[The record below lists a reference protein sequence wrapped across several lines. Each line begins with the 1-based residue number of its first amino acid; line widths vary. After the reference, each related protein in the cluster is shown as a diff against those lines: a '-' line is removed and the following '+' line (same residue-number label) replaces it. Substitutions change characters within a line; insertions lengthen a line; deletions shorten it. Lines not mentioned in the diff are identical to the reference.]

1 VSLPLSRPLPTVTA
15 TATATNSR
23 QTATIAAETM
33 IYLVRHGETELN
45 VAGRHQGHTDSP
57 LTELGRRQARAAG
70 RALAELVRGEGVVI
84 ISSPL
89 GRAVATAQLIAETM
103 GLVEPIVVD
112 SDLSEISMG
121 SAEGLNE
128 AEMNER
134 WPGRRATGAAD
145 SLSFE
150 APDGESLESLRS
162 RLERALAR
170 ARSCDGV
177 CILVS
182 HGVAG
187 RVIRAIHLGL
197 ATSAAAGFDAPQN
210 VLFRLEPAKVARV
223 TFSTD

>member
-1 VSLPLSRPLPTVTA
+1 V
-15 TATATNSR
+15 
-23 QTATIAAETM
+23 

-45 VAGRHQGHTDSP
+45 VARRHQGYSDSP

-70 RALAELVRGEGVVI
+70 RALGGLVQGQETVI

-89 GRAVATAQLIAETM
+89 GRALTTAQIIATTM
-103 GLVEPIVVD
+103 GLTKPIVVD
-112 SDLSEISMG
+112 ADLSEISMG
-121 SAEGLNE
+121 SAEGMNE
-128 AEMNER
+128 AEMTER
-134 WPGRRATGAAD
+134 WPERRATTAAD

-150 APDGESLESLRS
+150 APDGESLESLRI
-162 RLERALAR
+162 RLERALTR
-170 ARSCDGV
+170 ARSHKPT

-197 ATSAAAGFDAPQN
+197 ATAEAARFDAPQS
-210 VLFRLEPAKVARV
+210 VLFRLDSAKVARF

>member
-1 VSLPLSRPLPTVTA
+1 
-15 TATATNSR
+15 
-23 QTATIAAETM
+23 M

-57 LTELGRRQARAAG
+57 LTELGRQQARAAG
-70 RALAELVRGEGVVI
+70 RAIAGLVQAEDTVI

-89 GRAVATAQLIAETM
+89 GRAVTTAQLIAHTM
-103 GLVEPIVVD
+103 GLIKPIVLD

-128 AEMNER
+128 AEMTER
-134 WPGRRATGAAD
+134 WPERRATTAPD

-150 APDGESLESLRS
+150 APDGESLESLRP

-170 ARSCDGV
+170 ARSYKV
-177 CILVS
+177 ACILVS
-182 HGVAG
+182 HGVAS

-197 ATSAAAGFDAPQN
+197 ATSEAARFDAP
-210 VLFRLEPAKVARV
+210 RTCCSDWSRERSSAWPSRP
-223 TFSTD
+223 TDLQPPSSHP

>member
-1 VSLPLSRPLPTVTA
+1 VARHCAAACASLW
-15 TATATNSR
+15 
-23 QTATIAAETM
+23 QTAIIAGETM
-33 IYLVRHGETELN
+33 IYLVRHGETEMNL
-45 VAGRHQGHTDSP
+45 AGRHHGHTDSP
-57 LTELGRRQARAAG
+57 LTELGRQQARAAG
-70 RALAELVRGEGVVI
+70 RALAGLVEGEDTVI

-89 GRAVATAQLIAETM
+89 GRAVTTAQLIAKTM
-103 GLVEPIVVD
+103 GLIKPIVSD

-128 AEMNER
+128 AEMTER
-134 WPGRRATGAAD
+134 WPERRATTAAD

-150 APDGESLESLRS
+150 APDGESLESLRT

-170 ARSCDGV
+170 ARSCAGV

-187 RVIRAIHLGL
+187 RVIRAIHLGR
-197 ATSAAAGFDAPQN
+197 ATSEVARFDAPQN
-210 VLFRLEPAKVARV
+210 VLFRLEPAKVVRI